1 MVSWVGK
8 ENEKLKMS
16 RVELGRGMDVMGVDM
31 AVLYIHFSRA

>member
-16 RVELGRGMDVMGVDM
+16 RVELGRGMDVMGVGM